1 MRVRTVLQLV
11 GVMGLIALG
20 LALGGPARAQEGA
33 GGDPA
38 RGAELY
44 AENCLVCHGPGGEGR
59 AGATLNNVFS
69 TIAPDEFL
77 REVISRGVQ
86 GSFMP
91 AWSEAYGGPL
101 TEAEV
106 TDLVAY
112 VESWGTTVEPPLPA
126 PRRPPVAIPPVP
138 EVDGDPTAG
147 YTVFQQNCAA
157 CHGEQGEGRIGA
169 TLTTAFAAISP
180 QTVAVE
186 TISRGVSGSLMPP
199 FARAYGGPLTDQ
211 EVNDVAAYVLS
222 IQHEA
227 RPQPQGEVVGRA
239 SAWPLLAALGGI
251 LIVIIALGLAVR
263 GGRQDDKPAGD
274 DSGH

>member
-1 MRVRTVLQLV
+1 MRVRVVLQIVGLV
-11 GVMGLIALG
+11 GLIALG
-20 LALGGPARAQEGA
+20 LALSGPVRAQEGA

-59 AGATLNNVFS
+59 AGATLSNVFA

-91 AWSEAYGGPL
+91 AWSEANGGPL
-101 TEAEV
+101 TDAEIA
-106 TDLVAY
+106 DLVAY
-112 VESWGTTVEPPLPA
+112 IESWGTTVEPPLPA
-126 PRRPPVAIPPVP
+126 PRRPAATIPAVP

-147 YTVFQQNCAA
+147 YVVFQQNCVA
-157 CHGEQGEGRIGA
+157 CHGEEGEGRIGA

-180 QTVAVE
+180 EALVVG

-199 FARAYGGPLTDQ
+199 FARDFGGPLTDQ
-211 EVNDVAAYVLS
+211 EINDVAAYVLS

-227 RPQPQGEVVGRA
+227 RPQPPGEVVGRA

-251 LIVIIALGLAVR
+251 LVVIVALGLAVR
-263 GGRQDDKPAGD
+263 RGRGGESAGGEG
-274 DSGH
+274 GH